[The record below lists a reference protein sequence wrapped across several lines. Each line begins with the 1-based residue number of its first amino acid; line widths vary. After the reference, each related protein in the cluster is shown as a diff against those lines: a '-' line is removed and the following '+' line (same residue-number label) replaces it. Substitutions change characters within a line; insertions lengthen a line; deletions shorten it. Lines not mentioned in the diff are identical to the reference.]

1 MKMILHKFISCHFN
15 SWHPI
20 IVQKLFVHVVHF
32 YPFHFQQ
39 NAVNALV
46 VAIFFKPGVFGR
58 RGAGTVGYD
67 LRVLR
72 VMQPFPNKR
81 HGCRAFS

>member
-46 VAIFFKPGVFGR
+46 MAIAFKVGVFGTR
-58 RGAGTVGYD
+58 DTGTIGYD
-67 LRVLR
+67 LRILSV
-72 VMQPFPNKR
+72 VQPFSNKR
-81 HGCRAFS
+81 HRCFAFS

>member
-46 VAIFFKPGVFGR
+46 MAIAFKVGVFGTR
-58 RGAGTVGYD
+58 DTGTIGYD
-67 LRVLR
+67 LRILSV
-72 VMQPFPNKR
+72 VQPFYHKR
-81 HGCRAFS
+81 HRCFAFS